1 MTADL
6 VDGLMQRIKGGGADA
21 QAAGLALG
29 LLVERVR
36 MPDTAQQ
43 DREIEGALGVDWV
56 GRHLSAA
63 DVEHAVTVLLDYLRE
78 TPKPLVIA
86 LWALGKAYAERSVD
100 PLLAFLDRALADHG
114 QDNAAAQA
122 IGALVTAMPDADD
135 YAPALAMLQRAVAQ
149 GGPEA
154 RLAAG
159 RYLRLEPEP

>member
-100 PLLAFLDRALADHG
+100 PLLAFLDRA
-114 QDNAAAQA
+114 
-122 IGALVTAMPDADD
+122 
-135 YAPALAMLQRAVAQ
+135 
-149 GGPEA
+149 
-154 RLAAG
+154 
-159 RYLRLEPEP
+159 